1 MGAFSK
7 KTIKLENPGVWK
19 EGEYVKV
26 RTRQTVADQQAIV
39 SAVAESVPNLKE
51 LSKEQIE
58 QRMIVGSVLPSLQR
72 MIVEW
77 KLFDDDGQEVE
88 LTPENVAEL
97 DGDYADYIFS
107 HMSDGIG
114 SAMSEQEQKH
124 FLASASEP
132 TKVSS

>member
-7 KTIKLENPGVWK
+7 KTIKIENPGVWK

-114 SAMSEQEQKH
+114 SAMSEQEQEH

-132 TKVSS
+132 TPVSS